1 MATKISGVLLIVL
14 GVYIF
19 RIGLKYDDSDSGH
32 LMNVKLIGS
41 SVLLVI
47 GGIALIFTSK
57 TMCEIIGIFC

>member
-1 MATKISGVLLIVL
+1 MATKVSGILLLAL
-14 GVYIF
+14 GIYIF

-41 SVLLVI
+41 AVLLVI